1 VEREAFTELCADRPR
16 EALRLY
22 DALLAAYPGFKL
34 AQTGVLRTLERLGR
48 YDEAI
53 SRWRVYADSTTH
65 QLMDALAHAHG
76 ASGYWTAKHVEG
88 RGALAALRKEQALGF
103 VAPHRMMLALFF
115 AGDMDGGFKTL
126 DTLVRDKDQRL
137 YHLPC
142 LPGVDEVRQMP
153 RFKAIA
159 QQVGGLPAR

>member
-1 VEREAFTELCADRPR
+1 
-16 EALRLY
+16 
-22 DALLAAYPGFKL
+22 
-34 AQTGVLRTLERLGR
+34 
-48 YDEAI
+48 
-53 SRWRVYADSTTH
+53 
-65 QLMDALAHAHG
+65 LAHAHG

-88 RGALAALRKEQALGF
+88 RVALAALRKEQALGF
-103 VAPHRMMLALFF
+103 VAPHRMMLALFL